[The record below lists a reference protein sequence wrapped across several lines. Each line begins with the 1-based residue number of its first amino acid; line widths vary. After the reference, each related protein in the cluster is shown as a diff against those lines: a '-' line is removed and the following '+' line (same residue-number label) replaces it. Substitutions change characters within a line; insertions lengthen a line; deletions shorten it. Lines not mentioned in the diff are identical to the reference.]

1 MSDSLV
7 KWCSE
12 NHPSYIIKMK
22 SFWNMDVAAKI
33 RKESWQI
40 LTQGIL
46 VRHPFTTQQYRK
58 SIQAAHFWEII
69 SKVTDDLSSN
79 DKTKKLKHKHS
90 YTIGHDFHICICCLL
105 PYSRGGKDLT
115 FGTHWQ
121 HNYWSN
127 NDNQICIDKEW
138 RALSMNMVK
147 ACRGSI
153 HRGAALD

>member
-1 MSDSLV
+1 MV
-7 KWCSE
+7 QW
-12 NHPSYIIKMK
+12 
-22 SFWNMDVAAKI
+22 
-33 RKESWQI
+33 ESPELYNKNEELLKYGCCCKDKKRV
-40 LTQGIL
+40 LTNPDTRNSCPTPL
-46 VRHPFTTQQYRK
+46 TTQQYRK

-90 YTIGHDFHICICCLL
+90 YTIGHGLHICICCLL
-105 PYSRGGKDLT
+105 PYSRGGEDLT

-127 NDNQICIDKEW
+127 NNNQICIDKEW
-138 RALSMNMVK
+138 RALSMNLVK